1 VLRDARAS
9 SRFFSPVPKELLRKQ
24 YRKQALMAL
33 HSGGV
38 GGESNAAFRRV
49 QLAYDALREEY
60 QSYGDEFFFQ
70 EDFVGEELFEQL
82 IKTGKAVD
90 SAAPAHPCGSGCPTC
105 LSARRSRLAKLDK
118 KKVPRNAVC
127 PCGSGNKYKKCCLKK
142 DELAEKLAN
151 QRASSASRSSKLSS
165 LSRKK
170 PVKNSGGSGGGGI
183 GAAATAAAQAAG
195 VADDMKAALVG
206 DLGSP
211 LGMGEPSSVT
221 LMDDDTDS
229 KVESSR

>member
-1 VLRDARAS
+1 
-9 SRFFSPVPKELLRKQ
+9 
-24 YRKQALMAL
+24 MAL
-33 HSGGV
+33 HNGGV
-38 GGESNAAFRRV
+38 GGDSNAAFRRV

-60 QSYGDEFFFQ
+60 QSYGDDFFFQ

-151 QRASSASRSSKLSS
+151 QRAGSAARSSKLSS

-170 PVKNSGGSGGGGI
+170 PIKGGGSGGI
-183 GAAATAAAQAAG
+183 GAAAAAAAAGAAG
-195 VADDMKAALVG
+195 VAEDIKASLVG
-206 DLGSP
+206 EMGSP
-211 LGMGEPSSVT
+211 VGMGEPSSVT
-221 LMDDDTDS
+221 LLDDDTDS
-229 KVESSR
+229 KIESSR